1 VRGGTGFVA
10 TPIGAGM
17 AQKHYDLNS
26 SPVHLLR
33 RCNQYCTDL
42 FDAETAGSDL
52 TARQLTVLIAVEA
65 HDGASQTQL
74 VAETGIDRSTLADI
88 VARMIQRELLVRK
101 RTETDARANAVRL
114 APKGARALKGAM
126 NALKKTEQALLKAV
140 PAPKRAEFLKH
151 LAAIAAMVDGG

>member
-1 VRGGTGFVA
+1 
-10 TPIGAGM
+10 M
-17 AQKHYDLNS
+17 AQKHHELNA

-33 RCNQYCTDL
+33 RCSQYCADV

-101 RTETDARANAVRL
+101 RTEADARANAVRL
-114 APKGARALKGAM
+114 APKGARALRA
-126 NALKKTEQALLKAV
+126 ALAALRKTEQALLK
-140 PAPKRAEFLKH
+140 PIPPSKRAEFLKH
-151 LAAIAAMVDGG
+151 LAAIAALADGGEA